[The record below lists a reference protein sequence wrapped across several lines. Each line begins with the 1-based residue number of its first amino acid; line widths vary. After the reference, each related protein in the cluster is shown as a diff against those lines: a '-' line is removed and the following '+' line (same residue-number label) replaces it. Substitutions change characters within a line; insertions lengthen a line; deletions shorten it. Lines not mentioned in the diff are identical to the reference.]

1 MEMIFQALSLVGAAC
16 LLTAYAAHQ
25 LGWRL
30 GKGRMYSLLNFI
42 GSAMVT
48 ISAIAPLNL
57 GVVILEGVWAIVSA
71 IALVRL
77 LRGSAVSPGGHA

>member
-1 MEMIFQALSLVGAAC
+1 MIFQALSLLGAAF
-16 LLTAYAAHQ
+16 LLSAYAAHQ
-25 LGWRL
+25 LGWRF
-30 GKGRMYSLLNFI
+30 GQGRIYSLLNFV

-77 LRGSAVSPGGHA
+77 LRGPIASSGVGH

>member
-1 MEMIFQALSLVGAAC
+1 MIFQALSLVGAA
-16 LLTAYAAHQ
+16 LLLAAYAGHQ

-30 GKGRMYSLLNFI
+30 GKGLIYSFLNFA

-48 ISAIAPLNL
+48 VSAIAPLNL

-71 IALVRL
+71 IAVVRL
-77 LRGSAVSPGGHA
+77 LRALRKPQPA